1 MNITPSRSDLIQ
13 KNKVATK
20 RKNCQ
25 THYYYLFYY
34 YYFLKKNN
42 LRTF

>member
-1 MNITPSRSDLIQ
+1 MNITPSKPDLIQ
-13 KNKVATK
+13 KNKIAIK

-25 THYYYLFYY
+25 TSHY

>member
-1 MNITPSRSDLIQ
+1 MAMNITLSRPDLIQ
-13 KNKVATK
+13 KNKIATK

-25 THYYYLFYY
+25 ISHYY